1 MHCSDFDK
9 EYVPAGHLTQFPSN
23 GQSEHLIEPSK
34 EYCPSGHLI
43 H

>member
-1 MHCSDFDK
+1 MHCSDFSN
-9 EYVPAGHLTQFPSN
+9 EYVPAGHLTQLSSN
-23 GQSEHLIEPSK
+23 GQSEHFIEPSK